1 MTRECCPRQ
10 ANGKETALADAG
22 FDQVERSILE
32 ICRFFFQTF
41 AQPTCQ
47 SWLHALQRAD
57 HVFDPDHSAQTA
69 FEILAMVQAMRA
81 SRKSSFRFNNPYCPG
96 CSQLLTEHERQ
107 FIGVLRG
114 LRSGRVSAA
123 QTHAMLLCEGH
134 DTTAFLDRTASLVRQ
149 LEQAPVALDYGLS
162 AAQLIERL
170 GQ

>member
-10 ANGKETALADAG
+10 ASGKETALVDAG
-22 FDQVERSILE
+22 FDQVEHSILE

-57 HVFDPDHSAQTA
+57 HVFDPEHSAQTA
-69 FEILAMVQAMRA
+69 FSILAMVQAMRA

-96 CSQLLTEHERQ
+96 CAQLLTEHERQ
-107 FIGVLRG
+107 FMGVFRG
-114 LRSGRVSAA
+114 LRAGHLSEA

-134 DTTAFLDRTASLVRQ
+134 DTTAFLDRTASLVG
-149 LEQAPVALDYGLS
+149 LLAQAPVAPDYGLS
-162 AAQLIERL
+162 AAELIERL
-170 GQ
+170 SQ